1 MKPYY
6 CIRHVGPPNSTPHAT
21 AALAAAE
28 AERLAAQH
36 PGDTFEVL
44 QCLAITRTSAPSTF
58 WFDDCG
64 PEPAAPEWAF
74 DWSKVPEGRVHG
86 GDANKQWHH
95 YWSAPWQQG
104 SQWIVG
110 CDTDDTR
117 FVRFD
122 HPPFPGD
129 WKDSLQ
135 IRPAKATPPPPEPGY
150 IEITDPEEIIREG
163 DEAQSA
169 NGVWGEAKPF
179 VGGKAGLWLFWGRL
193 RRPDPTR
200 RVVPIPEEYLP
211 LPPLPEGKT
220 QWVGRGRGT
229 NDDKPMKDREVRFYD
244 DDTDGSKEWERTV
257 SLSLDYFHIE
267 AI

>member
-6 CIRHVGPPNSTPHAT
+6 YVYRVGHKHPAIKHAT
-21 AALAAAE
+21 PALAAAE

-44 QCLAITRTSAPSTF
+44 QCLAITRTTAPVTF
-58 WFDDCG
+58 WLDGCG
-64 PEPAAPEWAF
+64 PTEETVEAPEPWSF
-74 DWSKVPEGRVHG
+74 DWSKVPEGFDHPVM
-86 GDANKQWHH
+86 DEDELWHAFKSLPDRDH
-95 YWSAPWQQG
+95 EEWGPTVNG
-104 SQWIVG
+104 SGFKW
-110 CDTDDTR
+110 
-117 FVRFD
+117 FD

-135 IRPAKATPPPPEPGY
+135 IRPAKATPPPPPEPGY

-163 DEAQSA
+163 DEFRLVEVERWTPCTKSI
-169 NGVWGEAKPF
+169 GESPRVYPALQF
-179 VGGKAGLWLFWGRL
+179 

-220 QWVGRGRGT
+220 QWVGRGT
-229 NDDKPMKDREVRFYD
+229 F
-244 DDTDGSKEWERTV
+244 DGEHHSMEGR
-257 SLSLDYFHIE
+257 
-267 AI
+267 